1 MSQGGVGDSNLSM
14 PEHDEYVAGVGDE
27 QGLRLAERLMS
38 RFSVTNSEEIFELIN
53 KKAYNGGILI
63 MLIVLCWR
71 VLITEG
77 GDDVELATSFLFNL
91 NYLNVAI
98 TVGLFGLI
106 SSGLTSIAKEKGQLV
121 NSLVSGAMLIVC
133 GFFIIEPLF
142 YGLTGDEINA
152 QVGLWRSSR
161 LLGLFFGVTFCAKF
175 LVDAWHL
182 YWVKTFLE
190 TRGLIITSKD
200 ASEQG
205 TIVDGDVVE

>member
-63 MLIVLCWR
+63 MLIVLCWW

-161 LLGLFFGVTFCAKF
+161 LLGLFFGVTFCARF

>member
-1 MSQGGVGDSNLSM
+1 MSQGGVGESSPSM

-38 RFSVTNSEEIFELIN
+38 RFTVTNSEEIFELIN

-63 MLIVLCWR
+63 MLIVLCWW

-142 YGLTGDEINA
+142 YGITGDEINA

-161 LLGLFFGVTFCAKF
+161 LLGLFFGVTFCARF

>member
-1 MSQGGVGDSNLSM
+1 MSQGGVGDSIPSM

-38 RFSVTNSEEIFELIN
+38 RFSVSNSEEIFELIN

-63 MLIVLCWR
+63 MLIFLCWW

-77 GDDVELATSFLFNL
+77 GDDVEQAASFLFNL

-142 YGLTGDEINA
+142 YGITGDEIDA

-200 ASEQG
+200 TSEQG
-205 TIVDGDVVE
+205 TVVDGDVVE

>member
-63 MLIVLCWR
+63 MLIVLCWW

-77 GDDVELATSFLFNL
+77 GDDVDLATSFLFNL

-152 QVGLWRSSR
+152 QVGFWRSSR

>member
-1 MSQGGVGDSNLSM
+1 M

-38 RFSVTNSEEIFELIN
+38 RFTVTNSEEIFELIN

-63 MLIVLCWR
+63 MLIVLCWW

-142 YGLTGDEINA
+142 YGITGDEINA

-161 LLGLFFGVTFCAKF
+161 RPHGPLAHWRLPGMIVRAMGR
-175 LVDAWHL
+175 
-182 YWVKTFLE
+182 VKLCN
-190 TRGLIITSKD
+190 RKACDSAQAAAAQSSVL
-200 ASEQG
+200 
-205 TIVDGDVVE
+205 

>member
-63 MLIVLCWR
+63 MLIVLCWW

-133 GFFIIEPLF
+133 GFFIIEPSQI
-142 YGLTGDEINA
+142 GGSI
-152 QVGLWRSSR
+152 SR
-161 LLGLFFGVTFCAKF
+161 
-175 LVDAWHL
+175 H
-182 YWVKTFLE
+182 
-190 TRGLIITSKD
+190 
-200 ASEQG
+200 
-205 TIVDGDVVE
+205 